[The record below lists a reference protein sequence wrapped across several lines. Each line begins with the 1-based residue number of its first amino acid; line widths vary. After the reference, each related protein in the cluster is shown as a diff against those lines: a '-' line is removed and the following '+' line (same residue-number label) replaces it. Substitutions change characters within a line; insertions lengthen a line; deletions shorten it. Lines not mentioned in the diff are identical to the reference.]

1 ESKLH
6 CMKVDRILIDKLA
19 HLSRLQV
26 EESDMPQLMSDLE
39 NMIDFVQQLQEVD
52 TTHVAP
58 LMYVGQPMNVFRED
72 KVNHQIPKNE
82 ALQNAP
88 LHSNDFFEVPTVIKK

>member
-1 ESKLH
+1 
-6 CMKVDRILIDKLA
+6 MKVDRILIDKLA

-52 TTHVAP
+52 TTGVAP
-58 LMYVGQPMNVFRED
+58 LMFVGEPMNVFRED
-72 KVNHQIPKNE
+72 TINYQITKQE
-82 ALQNAP
+82 ALQNVP
-88 LHSNDFFEVPTVIKK
+88 LHNNDFIEVPTVIKK